1 MTMSDSTMA
10 GPPPKRPRMIRTIA
24 VKELREIVRDGRFT
38 WTAIIMAVLLIAA
51 LVAGADRYAS
61 YRAMQTAAQEQSNEQ
76 FYTQG
81 DKNPHSGAHYGN
93 YAFKSQGPLSLFDGG
108 IENYAGSFVFMEA
121 HKQNAALSPPAGDLS
136 AISRF
141 GDLNG
146 AMILQILMPLLIIF
160 LGFGAFAGEREK
172 GTLRQLLS
180 MGVGKRDLLWGKA
193 LGVGAAVGLVLAPC
207 IVVGAI
213 VIALLKITPSGDAF
227 GLRLALMALAYAGY
241 GLIFLFLTLA
251 VSAIASSPR
260 TALIGMVGFWAFCA
274 FLMPKAAG
282 EVSKIV
288 HPSPSLG
295 EFQTA
300 MQESRVKGLGDA
312 PPPRARLAMYR
323 KELLAKYN
331 VETTADLP
339 IYWVSTSMQ
348 KLEEMDHEI
357 YDHYYNGLK
366 TDYTAQRR
374 TQDVLGVL
382 APVLP
387 LSSISMALAGTDL
400 AHQDAFTGAAE
411 QHRRLMVE
419 KMNGYL
425 SEMAVEFNAN
435 QALTGNVSLE
445 ANVLVAGEEVFKLVP
460 PFHYDPPSLAK
471 VLREYSLGFG
481 VLAAWLLGSIV
492 LAVVAVGRLRPQTRQ
507 S

>member
-1 MTMSDSTMA
+1 MSDTTMA
-10 GPPPKRPRMIRTIA
+10 GAPPRRIGMIRTIA
-24 VKELREIVRDGRFT
+24 MKELREIVRDGRFA
-38 WTAIIMAVLLIAA
+38 WTAAIMAILLIAA
-51 LVAGADRYAS
+51 LVAGADRYAG
-61 YRAMQTAAQEQSNEQ
+61 YRAMQTAAQEQSNAQ

-136 AISRF
+136 AIARF

-160 LGFGAFAGEREK
+160 LGFAAFAGEREK

-180 MGVGKRDLLWGKA
+180 MGVGKQDLLWGKA
-193 LGVGAAVGLVLAPC
+193 LGVGAAVALVLAPC
-207 IVVGAI
+207 VVVGAI
-213 VIALLKITPSGDAF
+213 VIALLQITPSGDAF
-227 GLRLALMALAYAGY
+227 GMRLALMALGYAGY

-260 TALIGMVGFWAFCA
+260 TALICMVGFWAFCV

-288 HPSPSLG
+288 HPSPALG
-295 EFQTA
+295 EFQTS
-300 MQESRVKGLGDA
+300 MQESRVKGLNGG
-312 PPPRARLAMYR
+312 PPPRAQLEIYKRQ
-323 KELLAKYN
+323 LLKQYG
-331 VETTADLP
+331 VKTTADLP

-348 KLEEMDHEI
+348 KLEEMDHLI

-366 TDYTAQRR
+366 SDYIAQRR
-374 TQDVLGVL
+374 TQDALGLL

-387 LSSISMALAGTDL
+387 LSSISMGLAGTDL
-400 AHQDAFTGAAE
+400 THQDAFTGAAE

-419 KMNGYL
+419 KMNGFL
-425 SEMAVEFNAN
+425 SKMAVDFNAN
-435 QALTGNVSLE
+435 QALTGNVSME
-445 ANVLVAGEEVFKLVP
+445 TNVLVAKEEVFKLVP
-460 PFHYDPPSLAK
+460 PFHYDPPSLSQ
-471 VLREYSLGFG
+471 VLREYGMGFG
-481 VLAAWLLGSIV
+481 ILAAWLIGSIA